1 MTAAARRRWPSESAL
16 KSAIAAV
23 SSACGTIG
31 GVRVHADGSF
41 DVLAPGEIS
50 GVSDDPESRKIAER
64 IRNAG
69 RSQ

>member
-23 SSACGTIG
+23 RTACGAIG

-50 GVSDDPESRKIAER
+50 GLSDDPESRKIANR

-69 RSQ
+69 RQQ

>member
-23 SSACGTIG
+23 ASACGAIG

-41 DVLAPGEIS
+41 DVLAPGEAAGFS
-50 GVSDDPESRKIAER
+50 KDPESDRNAER
-64 IRNAG
+64 
-69 RSQ
+69 SQCTRRPI